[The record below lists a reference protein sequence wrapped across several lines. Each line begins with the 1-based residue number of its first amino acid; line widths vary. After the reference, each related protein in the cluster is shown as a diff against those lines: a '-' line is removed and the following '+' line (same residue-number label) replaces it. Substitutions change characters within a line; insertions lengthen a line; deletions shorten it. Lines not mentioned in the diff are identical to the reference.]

1 MKIKTKIILFTCI
14 LCVAS
19 ILLSTIT
26 NYKFLAGELLN
37 EIEKNARNSAK
48 ITTKEMDKW
57 LGTRKNSLE
66 EVADALIY
74 SDNFEFDHVFEY
86 LNYKYLTDR
95 GDIHEETEHKIEY
108 YLGLEND
115 TLISGDGWIP
125 PADYKAT
132 ERDWYVNAKDS
143 DNVVVSP
150 PYMDAETGDITVTIS
165 KAIKKRD
172 QLIGVLA
179 SDIFVG
185 HLVEI
190 ISSMDLGKDS
200 YGFLIDGE
208 GNIITHKNEAFN
220 PDPEKGFA
228 NINEILDGKLKDISK
243 TEKTAKKGLNKIKDY
258 DGKERVF
265 FIEDMGETNWKVG
278 VAISS
283 VEMLKTFKKSI
294 NRLIIITII
303 IIAIAIVLST
313 IMGNSISKPII
324 ESVEVASKIEKLDLT
339 EDIDEKNLKRKD
351 EIGQI
356 SLSFQS
362 IINTLRDFAK
372 KIGESSEQVA
382 SSSEELTA
390 VSEEAATAANSVAE
404 SATEIAI
411 DSEEQ
416 QKDILNAVSAVEQIS
431 AQIQEISSNAE
442 GISNL
447 SQNVSHS
454 SDEGRNKIEQVI
466 SQMNNIVKSTEK
478 VQISLVDVD
487 NSSQEMDNI
496 IQVIQDVAEQTNLLA
511 LNAAIEAARAG
522 ETGRGFA
529 VVAEEI
535 RKLAEEV
542 QHSTENIYEIIKKN
556 QNIIDEANEN
566 MNTSKEEVDKGLI
579 TIDETKETFM
589 TIIDSVDEISQQIQN
604 ISQAISQVA
613 EGTEN
618 VVGSVTSIEYK
629 SREVA
634 ESIQNVSAAA
644 EEQTASMEEI
654 ASASESLAMLA
665 EDLQMLIAE
674 IKM

>member
-14 LCVAS
+14 LCIVS
-19 ILLSTIT
+19 IFSATLI

-37 EIEKNARNSAK
+37 ETEENARNEAK
-48 ITTKEMDKW
+48 ITAKEMDKW
-57 LGTRKNSLE
+57 LSIQKNSLKEMADAIGYNNSYEFDYMYQYLKSQE
-66 EVADALIY
+66 EV
-74 SDNFEFDHVFEY
+74 NEGN
-86 LNYKYLTDR
+86 NYF
-95 GDIHEETEHKIEY
+95 I
-108 YLGLEND
+108 GLSNNSFV
-115 TLISGDGWIP
+115 SGSGWIP
-125 PADYKAT
+125 PDDYKPI
-132 ERDWYVNAKDS
+132 EKDWYINAKNT
-143 DNVVVSP
+143 DNVVVFSP
-150 PYMDAETGDITVTIS
+150 YIDSRTGDIVITIS
-165 KAIKKRD
+165 KAIKRNG
-172 QLIGVLA
+172 QLIGVLG
-179 SDIFVG
+179 SDIFVDY
-185 HLVEI
+185 LVELV
-190 ISSMDLGKDS
+190 SSIDLGKDS

-220 PDPEKGFA
+220 PDPEEGFT
-228 NINEILDGKLKDISK
+228 NINEILDGKLKDIFK

-265 FIEDMGETNWKVG
+265 FIEDMDETNWKVG
-278 VAISS
+278 IAISNA
-283 VEMLKTFKKSI
+283 EMLKTFKKSI

-303 IIAIAIVLST
+303 IIAIAIILSA
-313 IMGNSISKPII
+313 IMGNSISNPII
-324 ESVEVASKIEKLDLT
+324 KSVKVAEKIERLDLT
-339 EDIDEKNLKRKD
+339 EDIDEKDLKRKD

-362 IINTLRDFAK
+362 IINTLKDFVN
-372 KIGESSEQVA
+372 KISESSEQVA

-665 EDLQMLIAE
+665 EDLQMLIVE

>member
-14 LCVAS
+14 LCIAS
-19 ILLSTIT
+19 ILLSSLTS
-26 NYKFLAGELLN
+26 YKFLAGELLN
-37 EIEKNARNSAK
+37 ETEKNARNEAK

-57 LGTRKNSLE
+57 LSIQKNSLKE
-66 EVADALIY
+66 IANALLY
-74 SDNFEFDHVFEY
+74 NDNFEFDYVHNY
-86 LNYKYLTDR
+86 LGKQGEINE
-95 GDIHEETEHKIEY
+95 GNVY
-108 YLGLEND
+108 YLGLP
-115 TLISGDGWIP
+115 DGRAIFGIDYIP
-125 PADYKAT
+125 PDDFDST
-132 ERDWYVNAKDS
+132 ERIWYINAKDS
-143 DNVVVSP
+143 DDVVVSS
-150 PYMDAETGDITVTIS
+150 PYIDFRTGDITITIS
-165 KAIKKRD
+165 KAIKRNGK
-172 QLIGVLA
+172 LLGVLG

-200 YGFLIDGE
+200 YGFLVDGE

-220 PDPEKGFA
+220 PDPEKGYM
-228 NINEILDGKLKDISK
+228 NINEILNGKLKDIVG
-243 TEKTAKKGLNKIKDY
+243 AKKATENKIKDY

-265 FIEDMGETNWKVG
+265 FIEDMDETNWKVG
-278 VAISS
+278 IAISNA
-283 VEMLKTFKKSI
+283 EMLKTFKKSI
-294 NRLIIITII
+294 NRLIMISIIIV
-303 IIAIAIVLST
+303 IIAIILST
-313 IMGNSISKPII
+313 IVGNSISKPII

-351 EIGQI
+351 EVGQI

-362 IINTLRDFAK
+362 IINTLRDFARK
-372 KIGESSEQVA
+372 VSESSEQVA

-390 VSEEAATAANSVAE
+390 VSEEAATAAGSVAE
-404 SATEIAI
+404 SASEIAV
-411 DSEEQ
+411 DSENQ
-416 QKDILNAVSAVEQIS
+416 QKDILNAVSAIEQIS

-442 GISNL
+442 EINNL
-447 SQNVSHS
+447 SQEVSGS

-466 SQMNNIVKSTEK
+466 YQMNNIVKSTEK
-478 VQISLVDVD
+478 VQVSLVDVD

-542 QHSTENIYEIIKKN
+542 HHSTEDIYEIIKKN
-556 QNIIDEANEN
+556 QSIIDEANEN
-566 MNTSKEEVDKGLI
+566 MNVSKEEVDKGLV

-589 TIIDSVDEISQQIQN
+589 AIIDSVDEISKQIQN
-604 ISQAISQVA
+604 ISEAITQVA

-618 VVGSVTSIEYK
+618 VVGSVSSIEYT
-629 SREVA
+629 SREIA
-634 ESIQNVSAAA
+634 ENIQNVSAAA

-665 EDLQMLIAE
+665 EDLQILISE

>member
-14 LCVAS
+14 LCIAS
-19 ILLSTIT
+19 ILLSSLTS
-26 NYKFLAGELLN
+26 YKFLAGELLN
-37 EIEKNARNSAK
+37 ETEKNARNEAK

-57 LGTRKNSLE
+57 LSIQKNSLKE
-66 EVADALIY
+66 IANALLY
-74 SDNFEFDHVFEY
+74 NDNFEFDYVHNY
-86 LNYKYLTDR
+86 LGKQGEINE
-95 GDIHEETEHKIEY
+95 GNVY
-108 YLGLEND
+108 YLGLP
-115 TLISGDGWIP
+115 DGRAIFGIDYIP
-125 PADYKAT
+125 PDDFDST
-132 ERDWYVNAKDS
+132 ERIWYINAKDS
-143 DNVVVSP
+143 DDVVVSS
-150 PYMDAETGDITVTIS
+150 PYIDFRTGDITITIS
-165 KAIKKRD
+165 KAIKRNGK
-172 QLIGVLA
+172 LLGVLG

-200 YGFLIDGE
+200 YGFLVDGE

-220 PDPEKGFA
+220 PDPEKGYM
-228 NINEILDGKLKDISK
+228 NINEILNGKLKNIVK
-243 TEKTAKKGLNKIKDY
+243 AETTTKNRIKDY
-258 DGKERVF
+258 DGKERIF
-265 FIEDMGETNWKVG
+265 FMEDMDETNWKVG

-283 VEMLKTFKKSI
+283 DEMLKTFKKSV
-294 NRLIIITII
+294 NRLIMISIIIV
-303 IIAIAIVLST
+303 IIAIILST
-313 IMGNSISKPII
+313 IVGNSISKPII

-351 EIGQI
+351 EVGQI

-362 IINTLRDFAK
+362 IINTLRDFARK
-372 KIGESSEQVA
+372 VSESSEQVA

-390 VSEEAATAANSVAE
+390 VSEEAATAAGSVAE
-404 SATEIAI
+404 SASEIAV
-411 DSEEQ
+411 DSENQ
-416 QKDILNAVSAVEQIS
+416 QKDILNAVSAIEQIS

-442 GISNL
+442 EINNL
-447 SQNVSHS
+447 SQEVSGS

-466 SQMNNIVKSTEK
+466 YQMNNIVKSTEK
-478 VQISLVDVD
+478 VQVSLVDVD

-542 QHSTENIYEIIKKN
+542 HHSTEDIYEIIKKN
-556 QNIIDEANEN
+556 QSIIDEANEN
-566 MNTSKEEVDKGLI
+566 MNVSKEEVDKGLV

-589 TIIDSVDEISQQIQN
+589 AIIDSVDEISKQIQN
-604 ISQAISQVA
+604 ISEAITQVA

-618 VVGSVTSIEYK
+618 VVGSVSSIEYT
-629 SREVA
+629 SREIA
-634 ESIQNVSAAA
+634 ENIQNVSAAA

-665 EDLQMLIAE
+665 EDLQILISE